1 MDKLIEVEQMQ
12 FDSPAVSTAKQQVDF
27 EVDPD
32 KYRKYLTI
40 NPIWNFLS
48 LSKEQYFN
56 LSISERKSSIE
67 KYYKHMLNGK
77 NHFFVLFIIFIDYLL
92 QFS

>member
-1 MDKLIEVEQMQ
+1 MDKLITVKEMQ
-12 FDSPAVSTAKQQVDF
+12 FDSAVVPSTNQKIDF

-48 LSKEQYFN
+48 LSREEYFN
-56 LSISERKSSIE
+56 LSIAAENLI
-67 KYYKHMLNGK
+67 
-77 NHFFVLFIIFIDYLL
+77 
-92 QFS
+92 